1 MTFHVNENCIGCG
14 LCAASCPAVFS
25 ITDDSVAVASDKPV
39 SPDLAASASEAMD
52 ACPVGAIEKEED

>member
-1 MTFHVNENCIGCG
+1 
-14 LCAASCPAVFS
+14 VFS

-39 SPDLAASASEAMD
+39 SSDLAASASEAMD